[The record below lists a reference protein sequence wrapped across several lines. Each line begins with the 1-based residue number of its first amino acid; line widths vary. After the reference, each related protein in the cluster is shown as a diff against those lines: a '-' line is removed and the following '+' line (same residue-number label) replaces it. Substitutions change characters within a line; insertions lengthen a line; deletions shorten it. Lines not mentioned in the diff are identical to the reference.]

1 MVTSRTQNTRF
12 SIPQW
17 LRHSSSS
24 LVGSAS
30 CGGSR
35 FRLLSYATSKR
46 NLPQTLVDSADGPH
60 DDRDAKSVQCPHSQK
75 S

>member
-12 SIPQW
+12 SIPKW

-35 FRLLSYATSKR
+35 FRLLSYAKSKR
-46 NLPQTLVDSADGPH
+46 NRPEVFNTDQGS
-60 DDRDAKSVQCPHSQK
+60 QCAPRNAA
-75 S
+75 